1 MVKSKKAKTKK
12 GRWAVVDT
20 MVGAGLGL
28 VDSKGLN
35 ETVDSKRASVST
47 FFAAII
53 APQPK

>member
-1 MVKSKKAKTKK
+1 MKSKKAKTRK